1 MWAWTPLSF
10 NPPPPPPIPS
20 LLALIGKKENL
31 GTRLN
36 PTVNSKHA
44 ITVKWRI
51 LHAHKWKLILDVVR
65 QLLHFGIQQLNFSP
79 KSWCNS
85 LVPDKVIS
93 VTERTFTWNLLF
105 WTRSAK
111 ETQTSSH
118 RCWNLYIYICFLSL
132 PSIFQVSVTKLG
144 RSNFYTQV
152 ERDTMKAKKYSGQD
166 QEHIRITLNSDHA
179 QTPIWHPDLSIVPR
193 SLDRTQTTRSNPNL

>member
-1 MWAWTPLSF
+1 MLGLLILLSGSKYKTVNCRYKHRRNISKPCGFFRNGFYLYRQSSWRKGLFKADLHESNLWITFFFALEVFAISHYSTPKITQNRWEMYYKNKTWGLGRHSASIL
-10 NPPPPPPIPS
+10 PPPPPPIPS

-36 PTVNSKHA
+36 P
-44 ITVKWRI
+44 
-51 LHAHKWKLILDVVR
+51 KWKLILDVVR

-85 LVPDKVIS
+85 LVPDKVVS

-111 ETQTSSH
+111 ETSSH
-118 RCWNLYIYICFLSL
+118 RCWNLYQS
-132 PSIFQVSVTKLG
+132 P
-144 RSNFYTQV
+144 
-152 ERDTMKAKKYSGQD
+152 
-166 QEHIRITLNSDHA
+166 
-179 QTPIWHPDLSIVPR
+179 
-193 SLDRTQTTRSNPNL
+193 